1 MSLELQFVK
10 SKVTRS
16 TMVLWYRWHH
26 CL

>member
-16 TMVLWYRWHH
+16 TMVLWYRWHL